1 MHECTQ
7 CSGFVLMFA
16 FILVVGSLEHLFG
29 FTVYVTANILCLFDH
44 LRVVAFDLKL
54 VLSDKW
60 LIFNNLH

>member
-1 MHECTQ
+1 
-7 CSGFVLMFA
+7 MFA

-44 LRVVAFDLKL
+44 LHVVAFDLKL